1 MTKSIKPTRCGFSD
15 KTKQR
20 QKIREFLE
28 KNIVNSKYFMRSV
41 NGSYP
46 SGYFGAEV

>member
-1 MTKSIKPTRCGFSD
+1 MTKSIKPTRCGFSY
-15 KTKQR
+15 KTKQL
-20 QKIREFLE
+20 QKTREFLE
-28 KNIVNSKYFMRSV
+28 KNIFHSKYFMPSV